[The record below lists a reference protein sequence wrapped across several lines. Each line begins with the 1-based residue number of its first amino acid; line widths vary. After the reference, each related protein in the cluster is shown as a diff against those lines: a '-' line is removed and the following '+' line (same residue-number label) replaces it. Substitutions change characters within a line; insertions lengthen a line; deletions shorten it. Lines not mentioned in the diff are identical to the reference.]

1 VDDALSPQNLPYI
14 EELYAE
20 WVEGKGGVP
29 AGWGELFRS
38 LDTQDRGRA
47 APTDAVLTKCGAASE
62 PGREARSPDLS
73 YTQSRFNSLLW
84 AYRDVGYLYAR
95 LNPLVGYLS
104 ADLHFLYDQEE
115 NLYERLT
122 LREFG
127 LGEKDL
133 DAVLTAGRYLEPRT
147 APLRE
152 HLKAL
157 RETYCSTVGIEFL
170 HIQNR
175 KIRNWI
181 IEQVET
187 SRNRP
192 DLAREE
198 KLRILRDLVKA
209 EEFEQFLH
217 STFIGQRRFSL
228 EGAEVLIPALHHLVD
243 GAAALGVEEIV
254 LGMSH
259 RGRLNVIANVLDKP
273 ISEIFSEF
281 EDTHQSELYG
291 GSGDVKYHKGYRC
304 DHVNA
309 DGRRILINLVSNP
322 SHLESVD
329 PVVEGVARGGQQRR
343 GDAQRRRVMPVL
355 VHGDAAFSGQGVVP
369 ETLNLSRL
377 RGYSTGGT
385 VHFIVNNQI
394 GFTTSTKD
402 ARSTFFPTDVAKML
416 PIPIFHVNGE
426 DPEAV
431 VHVTGLALKFRH
443 EFARDVI
450 VDIFCYRKHGHNEGD
465 EPSFTHPKMYQL
477 IRYHEAAAKKYGET
491 LEERGETDKRER
503 EAFRLDYRADL
514 KERLAMSRDAA
525 AGTPSSVGVI
535 EAHARGGRETAD
547 ISPPPAGNGAKSGG
561 DRAPGGAASGR
572 LQPYTAVP
580 LERISK
586 ILDALVTVPEGFH
599 IHPKLERIVKER
611 EKRFKTEGR
620 VDFPLAEAFAFGSL
634 LLDGVHV
641 RLSGEDSAR
650 GTFSQRHSVWWDT
663 ESEKP
668 LDYTPLN
675 CITPDQAV
683 FSVYDSPLSEFS
695 LLGFEY
701 GYSISLQDALVLWE
715 AQFGDFSNGA
725 QVVIDNFIASGYAK
739 WGTSSGLVMLL
750 PHGYEGQGPE
760 HSSAHLERYLQLCA
774 ENNIRVC
781 NATTPAQYFHLLRR
795 QAKSEPK
802 SPLIVMT
809 PKSLL
814 RHPRAMSPIA
824 DFTGGS
830 VHGDGTAGADT
841 SFGTAGASGNSRASF
856 SEVIEDPVPG
866 GETSAVCFCSGKI
879 YYDLRSAI
887 DGAAA
892 EGIKLVRLE
901 QLYPFPRDGV
911 EAALAPRAEVCW
923 VQEEPRNRGAW
934 TFILDRFTRFM
945 GIDGLR
951 YIGREEGASTATGSH
966 GRHAREQE
974 AIVREVLEMRTV
986 KGVTKARDGS
996 DAAPAPRVSR
1006 DINNGVRSSHEP

>member
-1 VDDALSPQNLPYI
+1 VGLDALSPQNLQYI
-14 EELYAE
+14 EELYAI
-20 WVEGKGGVP
+20 WAEGRGGTP
-29 AGWGELFRS
+29 AGWEELFRS
-38 LDTQDRGRA
+38 LEGESSEQA
-47 APTDAVLTKCGAASE
+47 AGGNAVLEKSGAPSQPE
-62 PGREARSPDLS
+62 KEQPPQSDLA

-133 DAVLTAGRYLEPRT
+133 DIVLSAGRHLQPRT

-181 IEQVET
+181 IEQVEK

-192 DLAREE
+192 NLTREE
-198 KLRILRDLVKA
+198 KLRILHDLVKA

-217 STFIGQRRFSL
+217 STFIGQKRFSL

-243 GAAALGVEEIV
+243 GAAVLGVEEIV

-273 ISEIFSEF
+273 PSEIFSEF
-281 EDTHQSELYG
+281 EDTRQSELYG
-291 GSGDVKYHKGYRC
+291 GSGDVRYHLGYRC
-304 DHVNA
+304 GHINA
-309 DGRRILINLVSNP
+309 DGRRIHINLVSNP

-329 PVVEGVARGGQQRR
+329 PVVEGVARGEQHRR
-343 GDAQRRRVMPVL
+343 GDGHRRGVIPVL
-355 VHGDAAFSGQGVVP
+355 IHGDAAFSGQGVVP

-402 ARSTFFPTDVAKML
+402 ARSTFFTTDVAKML
-416 PIPIFHVNGE
+416 PIPIFHVNGD

-431 VHVTGLALKFRH
+431 VHVTGLALEFRQ

-465 EPSFTHPKMYQL
+465 EPSFTHPKMYRF
-477 IRYHEAAAKKYGET
+477 IRYHEAAAKKYGEA
-491 LEERGETDKRER
+491 LEERGETNGLER
-503 EAFRLDYRADL
+503 ESFAREYRADL
-514 KERLAMSRDAA
+514 KKQLALSRTAA
-525 AGTPSSVGVI
+525 AGTP
-535 EAHARGGRETAD
+535 
-547 ISPPPAGNGAKSGG
+547 
-561 DRAPGGAASGR
+561 APGTASGANAPAR
-572 LQPYTAVP
+572 KHAAAARREPDTAVP

-599 IHPKLERIVKER
+599 IHSKLERIVKER
-611 EKRFKTEGR
+611 EKMFKAEGR
-620 VDFPLAEAFAFGSL
+620 IDFSLAEAFAFGSL
-634 LLDGVHV
+634 LLEGIHV

-650 GTFSQRHSVWWDT
+650 GTFSQRHSVWWDV

-668 LDYTPLN
+668 LSHTPLN
-675 CITPDQAV
+675 CMTPDQAV

-701 GYSISLQDALVLWE
+701 GYSIAVREALVLWE

-739 WGTSSGLVMLL
+739 WGTTSGLVMLL
-750 PHGYEGQGPE
+750 PHGYEGQGPD
-760 HSSAHLERYLQLCA
+760 HSNAHLERYLQLCA

-814 RHPRAMSPIA
+814 RHPSALSPLG
-824 DFTGGS
+824 DFTGGAA
-830 VHGDGTAGADT
+830 DGKSALGTDRSSGTVRSSGT
-841 SFGTAGASGNSRASF
+841 SQASF
-856 SEVIEDPVPG
+856 VEVIEDPVPG
-866 GETSAVCFCSGKI
+866 GETSAICFCSGKI
-879 YYDLRSAI
+879 YYDLRRAI
-887 DGAAA
+887 DATGTG
-892 EGIKLVRLE
+892 GIRLVRIE
-901 QLYPFPRDGV
+901 QLYPFPGEGV
-911 EAALAPRAEVCW
+911 EAVIGRKTGACRVCW

-934 TFILDRFTRFM
+934 TFIRDRFSRFM
-945 GIDGLR
+945 NADELL
-951 YIGREEGASTATGSH
+951 YIGRGESASTATGSH
-966 GRHAREQE
+966 GRHAREQD
-974 AIVREVLEMRTV
+974 AIVREVLE
-986 KGVTKARDGS
+986 KGIANDLAPPGRAP
-996 DAAPAPRVSR
+996 AAPTAAKPSGELK
-1006 DINNGVRSSHEP
+1006 NGIRSKHES